1 MPQPVFG
8 AARFTGRKHFMHGV
22 FDDLQ
27 IIGMH
32 TPHGAFPILFHQF
45 IFVHADQLAE
55 PAIKIDGNDPVLA
68 DHLHADKTAGRVVH
82 QPYQRFIVVF
92 NFCVQIPA
100 AEHGGNIIPDG
111 LQMTDV
117 GLQPA
122 RIIDAQKTDQLTVA
136 AKGYRNQRVNALLAQ
151 NTPLLGTMLIQL
163 CHVLD
168 TDKTVLFKRVEPKRA
183 CFQRDLLQKILLAA
197 DALGTRFI
205 RII

>member
-1 MPQPVFG
+1 MENELLKGLYDCFYAPPE
-8 AARFTGRKHFMHGV
+8 RK
-22 FDDLQ
+22 L
-27 IIGMH
+27 
-32 TPHGAFPILFHQF
+32 
-45 IFVHADQLAE
+45 
-55 PAIKIDGNDPVLA
+55 VL
-68 DHLHADKTAGRVVH
+68 
-82 QPYQRFIVVF
+82 
-92 NFCVQIPA
+92 
-100 AEHGGNIIPDG
+100 
-111 LQMTDV
+111 
-117 GLQPA
+117 

-183 CFQRDLLQKILLAA
+183 CFQRYLLQKILLAA